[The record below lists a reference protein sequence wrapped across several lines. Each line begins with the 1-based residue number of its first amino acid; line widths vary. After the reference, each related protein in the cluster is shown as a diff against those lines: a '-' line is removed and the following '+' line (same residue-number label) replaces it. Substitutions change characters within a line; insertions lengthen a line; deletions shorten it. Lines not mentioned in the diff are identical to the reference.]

1 MAVKL
6 LERLAARAPVPV
18 FVAMGRDRAPAV
30 ERLLQSADIDVTAT
44 PRHASI
50 LLVAGRVR
58 DSDQAYLDRIHD
70 QLPHP
75 RATFWWGDEQGDDVD
90 EAQRAASFDDPVIS
104 LRALYRN
111 LISGAHASETHRLP
125 DEPPAPWRG
134 KGDHGQGG
142 EGMMGGVPYGRM
154 MPMPPT
160 PDIRD
165 GLALDVYTTQ
175 IGPFMPYWPAGLV
188 LEVTFQGDVI
198 QSAEVV
204 QPPYPPRDVDRVPFD
219 RLLHETTALAQIE
232 RARAAHHLVCIARL
246 LSLVG
251 LPTLSRRAQILAARV
266 RANETIAI
274 APLRKAAARSGLTA
288 ALAPGLGR
296 IDDRLARELG
306 GPAQRA
312 AGHAID
318 DRSDNPMYKRLDFT
332 PVTQTQSD
340 CRARL
345 AQWFDEAEQA
355 LALVSAAPDAMI
367 GQGALVE
374 APWALRAPPVDY
386 RLTELL
392 PGLEWSEAL
401 LVLNSFDSAALCR
414 MAPLEAP

>member
-1 MAVKL
+1 MKT
-6 LERLAARAPVPV
+6 LERLAARAPVPL

-30 ERLLQSADIDVTAT
+30 ERLLRHPDIEITAT

-58 DSDQAYLDRIHD
+58 DSDQVYLDRLHD

-75 RATFWWGDEQGDDVD
+75 RATFWWGDELDNDADD
-90 EAQRAASFDDPVIS
+90 AQRAASSDDPVAA
-104 LRALYRN
+104 LRVLYRN
-111 LISGAHASETHRLP
+111 LISGARVSETHLRP

-188 LEVTFQGDVI
+188 LEVTFQGGVI

-204 QPPYPPRDVDRVPFD
+204 QPSYPPRDVDRVPFD
-219 RLLHETTALAQIE
+219 RLLHETTALVQIE

-251 LPTLSRRAQILAARV
+251 LPTLSRRAQILAARI
-266 RANETIAI
+266 RANETVAI
-274 APLRKAAARSGLTA
+274 APLRKATARAGLES
-288 ALAPGLGR
+288 ALAPKLGR
-296 IDDRLARELG
+296 VDDRLARELG

-318 DRSDNPMYKRLDFT
+318 DRNDNPTYTRLDFT

-345 AQWFDEAEQA
+345 TQWFDEAEQA
-355 LALVSAAPDAMI
+355 LALVSAAPDATI
-367 GQGALVE
+367 DQGALVE
-374 APWALRAPPVDY
+374 APWALRAPPIDY
-386 RLTELL
+386 RVTDLL

-414 MAPLEAP
+414 MGPLETP